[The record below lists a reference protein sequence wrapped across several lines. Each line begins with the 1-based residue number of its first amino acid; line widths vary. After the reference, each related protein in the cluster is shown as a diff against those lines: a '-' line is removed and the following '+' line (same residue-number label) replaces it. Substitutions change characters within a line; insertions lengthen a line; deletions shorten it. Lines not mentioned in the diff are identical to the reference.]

1 MKKKVFMLGLCAT
14 LVLSIAGTVFAAR
27 AKKGDYIMK
36 YDLYSTTVGGASGV
50 GATTAEDSGKGAEV
64 YAFVS
69 VYSYKGSTVKNSTAK
84 TQGSYVKAAI
94 AGKGGST
101 FKSYHN
107 LKNDDYSPM
116 GNNLILTK

>member
-36 YDLYSTTVGGASGV
+36 YDLYSTTVAGASGV
-50 GATTAEDSGKGAEV
+50 GATTSEDSGKGAEV

-84 TQGSYVKAAI
+84 TQGAYVKAAI
-94 AGKGGST
+94 TAKGGNT

-107 LKNDDYSPM
+107 LKNDDYSPI
-116 GNNLILTK
+116 GHNLILTR

>member
-1 MKKKVFMLGLCAT
+1 MKKQLFTLGLCT
-14 LVLSIAGTVFAAR
+14 ILVLSIAGTVFAAR
-27 AKKGDYIMK
+27 IRKGDYIMK
-36 YDLYSTTVGGASGV
+36 YDLYSTNVAGASGV
-50 GATTAEDSGKGAEV
+50 GATTAEDSGRGAEV

-94 AGKGGST
+94 AGKGGNT

-107 LKNDDYSPM
+107 LKKDNYSPI
-116 GNNLILTK
+116 GNNLTLTK